1 MEYLYAALLLH
12 ALGKKIDET
21 SLTNVL
27 KAAEA
32 NVDEARVKVLVS
44 ALEGVNIDEAIKS
57 VALPVATGPTPAPAQ
72 APAAPAEE
80 KKEEKK
86 EEEKKEEEALTGL
99 AALFG

>member
-32 NVDEARVKVLVS
+32 NIDEARVKVLVS
-44 ALEGVNIDEAIKS
+44 ALEGVDIDEAVKAAS
-57 VALPVATGPTPAPAQ
+57 LPVVAAPSPAPAA

-86 EEEKKEEEALTGL
+86 EEEKKEEEALAGL

>member
-12 ALGKKIDET
+12 ALGKKVDEAG
-21 SLTNVL
+21 LTNVL

-32 NVDEARVKVLVS
+32 NVDEARIKVLVS
-44 ALEGVNIDEAIKS
+44 ALEGINIDEALK
-57 VALPVATGPTPAPAQ
+57 AAATFPAAPVTPPAPAP
-72 APAAPAEE
+72 AAAPAE

-86 EEEKKEEEALTGL
+86 EEEALAGL